1 MTARLARLSAAIL
14 LACALFLCLPATAG
28 AGRYASLYDDTELA
42 HWAERYRPGILS
54 NLDQVLRPVLTR
66 EELRGLRDLRIDI
79 PLRAASGHPLDFYA
93 LASGTVVLPAMSLKF
108 LDDLSVAFAWLNRNG
123 YSPETVQEY
132 VGMLKY
138 GREADFGRW
147 PAPLRALRIPDDALK
162 DPAVDGLS
170 QKIFKSAVIFIL
182 LHEMGHV
189 LHGHPGYG
197 PLVRRADARANE
209 TQADA
214 FALEVMRRLPAQP
227 TGMFLFFQLMAYA
240 GPNRGDFD
248 GDAAWRQAM
257 EQATHPVTPDR
268 MRAIADI
275 LRRHADGFAVEY
287 ENRRTGREN
296 VLFTADQ
303 IALIAETLSDP
314 DLQKLVAMTS
324 RRATLAGLAPR
335 RQGEKLGGAP
345 AAATATA
352 AAFAGAYDGSIEI
365 EGQAFDVR
373 LVLVRDGRRV
383 SGLFSIGAGVGEL
396 DGAVEGETL
405 FYTWRSG
412 GDTGRG
418 TMARDGDGLAGRWG
432 YRDSAADGGAWRV
445 RPATSPATASGRAN

>member
-1 MTARLARLSAAIL
+1 MSARAARLGAAAIALAAAL
-14 LACALFLCLPATAG
+14 LLGPAAAAAAERG
-28 AGRYASLYDDTELA
+28 YASLYDDAELA

-54 NLDQVLRPVLTR
+54 NLDEVLRPVLTR
-66 EELRGLRDLRIDI
+66 DELRGLRDLRVDI

-147 PAPLRALRIPDDALK
+147 PEPLRALRIPDDALT

-209 TQADA
+209 AEADA

-257 EQATHPVTPDR
+257 GQATHPVTPDR

-275 LRRHADGFAVEY
+275 LRRHADGFAIEY

-303 IALIAETLSDP
+303 IALVAETLSDP

-324 RRATLAGLAPR
+324 RRVTLAGLAPR
-335 RQGEKLGGAP
+335 RHGEKLGGAP
-345 AAATATA
+345 AATA

-373 LVLVRDGRRV
+373 LVLVRDGQRV

-396 DGAVEGETL
+396 DGVIDGETL
-405 FYTWRSG
+405 FYAWRSG
-412 GDTGRG
+412 GDAGRG
-418 TMARDGDGLAGRWG
+418 TMAREGDGLAGRWG
-432 YRDSAADGGAWRV
+432 YRDSAVDGGAWRV
-445 RPATSPATASGRAN
+445 RPAASPATASGRSN

>member
-1 MTARLARLSAAIL
+1 MTARAARLGAAGIALVAAL
-14 LACALFLCLPATAG
+14 LLGPAAAAAAERG
-28 AGRYASLYDDTELA
+28 YASLYDDAELA

-54 NLDQVLRPVLTR
+54 NLDEVLRPVLTR
-66 EELRGLRDLRIDI
+66 EELRRLRDLRIDI

-147 PAPLRALRIPDDALK
+147 PAPLRALRIPEDALK

-209 TQADA
+209 AQADA

-257 EQATHPVTPDR
+257 ERATHPVTPDR

-303 IALIAETLSDP
+303 IALVAETLSDP

-335 RQGEKLGGAP
+335 RHGEKLGAVSSSGS
-345 AAATATA
+345 
-352 AAFAGAYDGSIEI
+352 AAFSGTYDGSIEI
-365 EGQAFDVR
+365 QGQSFDVR
-373 LVLVRDGRRV
+373 LALVRDGVRV
-383 SGLFSIGAGVGEL
+383 AGLFSIGAGVGEL
-396 DGAVEGETL
+396 DGRIEGEKL
-405 FYTWRSG
+405 YYSWRSG

-418 TMARDGDGLAGRWG
+418 TMVRDGDALAGRWG
-432 YRDSAADGGAWRV
+432 YRGSADDGGAWRV
-445 RPATSPATASGRAN
+445 RRAN